1 MRLFCSEKQIL
12 AETEKLYCEAV
23 AFYYELLKDR
33 NELWIENL
41 LTIQG
46 QLEKLTVP
54 GKDGRVPEYL
64 PPGGKL
70 PVYFRR
76 SAMNKASMAVKTAAA
91 SGCFPQKIE
100 ANITFFKGMQKEK
113 RFPVPKVP
121 KEENISICSLKLKTR
136 SKIFLMKRKNR
147 SVRMRP
153 NRSLMPFG
161 RGWKKPPQCIP

>member
-33 NELWIENL
+33 NKLWTENL

-100 ANITFFKGMQKEK
+100 ANITFLKECTEILH
-113 RFPVPKVP
+113 P
-121 KEENISICSLKLKTR
+121 LL
-136 SKIFLMKRKNR
+136 
-147 SVRMRP
+147 
-153 NRSLMPFG
+153 
-161 RGWKKPPQCIP
+161 